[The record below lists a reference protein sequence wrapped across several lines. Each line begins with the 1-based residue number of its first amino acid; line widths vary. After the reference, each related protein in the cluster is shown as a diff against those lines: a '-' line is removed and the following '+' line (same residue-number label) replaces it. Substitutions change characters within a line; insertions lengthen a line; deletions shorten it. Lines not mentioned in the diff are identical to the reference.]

1 MNIFVVMSAN
11 LSLLTVRDERGQDRQ
26 LVDLVVSG
34 KFGPHEPEQQMRVRF
49 QPDGAAY
56 VAKALLEEPTIRAL
70 LEPGTAH

>member
-1 MNIFVVMSAN
+1 MKIFVVTSAN
-11 LSLLTVRDERGQDRQ
+11 LGLLTVQDERGQKRQ

-34 KFGPHEPEQQMRVRF
+34 KFGPHETEQQMRVRF

-56 VAKALLEEPTIRAL
+56 VAKTLLEEPTIREH